1 MNQQNTESQ
10 SRSDYEIS
18 LTEVIDFFTE
28 HLKDIL
34 LYTLIGAA
42 IGASYFYIKAKYVNT
57 VVFGNYAQIDVPLLK
72 KLTQELPIYAK
83 QLKLKDDLYKNI
95 SNEKY
100 WKENLK
106 PTFVMSKD
114 DAKEFQIDK
123 VELDLTIINF
133 KLTYEG
139 KDKSKN
145 QIDTEEVFNFF
156 KNTFIKIKT
165 KELFQKY
172 KTEIQIE
179 QLSLNKKNTEIKN
192 EINYLKSKAKNL
204 EELKIR
210 FPSNQNTNYNQI
222 LDPKD
227 SASKYLPLN
236 TQLIAI
242 YSELNYLNEQ
252 LKRSQDGKDALDI
265 KEKFLFEFENINKET
280 KSEAEKLKKLFQI
293 FSDNLMTLE
302 KTNSY
307 KLSTVLAYTSL
318 LTDVNNILSVDKLG
332 FEVIDSSSEY
342 ATKPLS
348 ILIGAFS
355 GLMFGI
361 FFAFALKVKKKY
373 KEEKENRKTLEVKEL
388 TNA

>member
-1 MNQQNTESQ
+1 MNQQNTETQ
-10 SRSDYEIS
+10 SASDDEIS
-18 LTEVIDFFTE
+18 LTEIIEFFAE
-28 HLKDIL
+28 NLKDIL
-34 LYTLIGAA
+34 LCALIGMV
-42 IGASYFYIKAKYVNT
+42 IGACYFFINASYVNT
-57 VVFGNYAQIDVPLLK
+57 VAFRNDAQIDIPLLK
-72 KLTQELPIYAK
+72 KLIQELPIYAK
-83 QLKLKDDLYKNI
+83 QQEIKDDLYKNI

-106 PTFVMSKD
+106 PTFYMSKD

-123 VELDLTIINF
+123 VELGSTISNF
-133 KLTYEG
+133 KLTYKG

-165 KELFQKY
+165 KELLQKY
-172 KTEIQIE
+172 KTEIQIG
-179 QLSLNKKNTEIKN
+179 QLGLDKKNTEIQN
-192 EINYLKSKAKNL
+192 EIDYLKSKAKNL
-204 EELKIR
+204 EELKIK
-210 FPSNQNTNYNQI
+210 FPNNQNTNLNQV

-227 SASKYLPLN
+227 SASKYLPLS

-242 YSELNYLNEQ
+242 YSELNNLNEQ
-252 LKRSQDGKDALDI
+252 LKRSQDGKDALDV

-293 FSDNLMTLE
+293 FSDSLMALE

-307 KLSTVLAYTSL
+307 KLSAVLAYRSL
-318 LTDVNNILSVDKLG
+318 LTDVNNILSADKLG
-332 FEVIDSSSEY
+332 FETIDSSSDY
-342 ATKPLS
+342 ATKPIS

-361 FFAFALKVKKKY
+361 FFAFALKIVKKY
-373 KEEKENRKTLEVKEL
+373 KEEKRK
-388 TNA
+388 

>member
-1 MNQQNTESQ
+1 M
-10 SRSDYEIS
+10 
-18 LTEVIDFFTE
+18 V
-28 HLKDIL
+28 
-34 LYTLIGAA
+34 IGACYFF
-42 IGASYFYIKAKYVNT
+42 INASYVNT
-57 VVFGNYAQIDVPLLK
+57 VTFRNDAQIDIPLLK
-72 KLTQELPIYAK
+72 KLIQELPIYAK
-83 QLKLKDDLYKNI
+83 QQEIKDDLYKNI

-106 PTFVMSKD
+106 PTFFMSKD

-123 VELDLTIINF
+123 VELGSTISNF
-133 KLTYEG
+133 KLTYKG

-165 KELFQKY
+165 KELLQKY
-172 KTEIQIE
+172 KTEIQIG
-179 QLSLNKKNTEIKN
+179 QLGLDKKNTEIQN
-192 EINYLKSKAKNL
+192 EIDYLKSKAKNL
-204 EELKIR
+204 EELKIK
-210 FPSNQNTNYNQI
+210 FPNNQNTNLSQV

-227 SASKYLPLN
+227 SASKYLPLS

-242 YSELNYLNEQ
+242 YSELNNLNEQ
-252 LKRSQDGKDALDI
+252 LKRSQDGKDALDV

-293 FSDNLMTLE
+293 FSDSLMALE

-307 KLSTVLAYTSL
+307 KLSAVLAYRSL
-318 LTDVNNILSVDKLG
+318 LTDVNNILSADKLG
-332 FEVIDSSSEY
+332 FETIDSSSDY
-342 ATKPLS
+342 ATKPIS

-361 FFAFALKVKKKY
+361 FIAFALKVKKKY

>member
-1 MNQQNTESQ
+1 MNQQNTETQ
-10 SRSDYEIS
+10 SISDDEIS
-18 LTEVIDFFTE
+18 LSEIIEFFVE
-28 HLKDIL
+28 NLKGIL
-34 LYTLIGAA
+34 LCAA
-42 IGASYFYIKAKYVNT
+42 IGLAIGTSYFFIKAKYVNT
-57 VVFGNYAQIDVPLLK
+57 VAFRNEAQIDVPLLK
-72 KLTQELPIYAK
+72 KLTQELPIYAT
-83 QLKLKDDLYKNI
+83 QLELKDDLYKNI
-95 SNEKY
+95 SKEKY

-123 VELDLTIINF
+123 VELGSTIRNF

-145 QIDTEEVFNFF
+145 QIDTEEIFNFF
-156 KNTFIKIKT
+156 KNSFIKIKT
-165 KELFQKY
+165 IELLQKY
-172 KTEIQIE
+172 KREIQIG
-179 QLSLNKKNTEIKN
+179 QLGLDRKSTEIKY
-192 EINYLKSKAKNL
+192 EIDYLKLKAKNL

-210 FPSNQNTNYNQI
+210 FPNNQNTNFNQV

-227 SASKYLPLN
+227 SASKYLPLS

-242 YSELNYLNEQ
+242 YSELNNLNEQ
-252 LKRSQDGKDALDI
+252 LKRSQDGKDALEV

-293 FSDNLMTLE
+293 FSDSLMTLE

-307 KLSTVLAYTSL
+307 KLSTVLAYRSL
-318 LTDVNNILSVDKLG
+318 LTDVNNILSADKLG
-332 FEVIDSSSEY
+332 FEAIDSSSEY
-342 ATKPLS
+342 ATKPIS

-355 GLMFGI
+355 GLMLGI
-361 FFAFALKVKKKY
+361 FFAFALKVMKKY
-373 KEEKENRKTLEVKEL
+373 KEERENRKTLEVKEL